1 MPLFPTRNILKQKQI
16 KAASLEVECF
26 MFTKV
31 DANSM
36 VIFHPSAI
44 PEEQLLLPA
53 KKCEETLFTEEL
65 GGLCKE
71 RDHLLTTRALNSVS
85 SSMALMIAGSS
96 KRSCYNHQRV

>member
-1 MPLFPTRNILKQKQI
+1 
-16 KAASLEVECF
+16 

-31 DANSM
+31 DANYM